1 MRRSLLIVVAL
12 TALAAGACGTAAET
26 SAPPPTVPTVG
37 SQAPGGD
44 GVASG
49 SATAN
54 SVAPTVPPSVEPTAA
69 VDPADPLAPG
79 ADPGAIPGGAPP
91 QDAPPVT
98 YDEAMLPW
106 CAALDGPI
114 DAVASSAGPDGV
126 TALPQLIEPLRASL
140 AVAPEFMVEP
150 TNRLIGVLERLK
162 TAVDSGE
169 VTDRDSMVR
178 WGLVNLSAE
187 EITSLQN
194 DLFAITDV
202 TGRNCPPT

>member
-12 TALAAGACGTAAET
+12 TAVVGAACGTAQET
-26 SAPPPTVPTVG
+26 SAPPPTVPDQGTV
-37 SQAPGGD
+37 APGGE

-54 SVAPTVPPSVEPTAA
+54 SVAPTVPPTAA
-69 VDPADPLAPG
+69 PAAVPEGGDPLAPG
-79 ADPGAIPGGAPP
+79 ADPSALPGVPP
-91 QDAPPVT
+91 ASEAPPVT

-106 CAALDGPI
+106 CAALDDPI
-114 DAVASSAGPDGV
+114 DAIGASAGPDGV
-126 TALPQLIEPLRASL
+126 LALPQLIEPLRASL
-140 AVAPEFMVEP
+140 AVAPDFMVEP

-162 TAVDSGE
+162 GAIDSGE

-178 WGLVNLSAE
+178 WGLVNLTAE

-202 TGRNCPPT
+202 IGRNCPPD

>member
-69 VDPADPLAPG
+69 ADPADPLAPG
-79 ADPGAIPGGAPP
+79 AGPAAVPGATPAP
-91 QDAPPVT
+91 DAPPVT

-106 CAALDGPI
+106 CSALGGPV
-114 DAVASSAGPDGV
+114 DAIEQSAGPDG
-126 TALPQLIEPLRASL
+126 TMALPQLIEPLRASL
-140 AVAPEFMVEP
+140 AVAPEFMIEP

-162 TAVDSGE
+162 AAIDAGE

-202 TGRNCPPT
+202 IGRNCPPT